1 LITLK
6 FEFFFE
12 DYKRSWL
19 VRQDPDGR
27 FLVEEKEAKKRGVG
41 GSSVSSAIP
50 MQMLASTASAAFI
63 FSGVQRGRKTPSVRA
78 G

>member
-1 LITLK
+1 MITLK

-27 FLVEEKEAKKRGVG
+27 FLVEEKEAKKRGWVD
-41 GSSVSSAIP
+41 
-50 MQMLASTASAAFI
+50 
-63 FSGVQRGRKTPSVRA
+63 RR
-78 G
+78 

>member
-12 DYKRSWL
+12 RSWL

-41 GSSVSSAIP
+41 GSSVSSA
-50 MQMLASTASAAFI
+50 SA
-63 FSGVQRGRKTPSVRA
+63 GVYGLCGLYLLGGSKGAEDSIC
-78 G
+78 